1 MGEATDVKVSWRVG
15 EVEVG
20 TCGNDFFC
28 RFLSSI
34 GPTEW
39 KYIES
44 GDGNM
49 GHDALIAGA
58 RLARRVEEL
67 EGAIQNTPCHAC
79 NREKI
84 PTLCIG
90 ENGCGGFACAGWS
103 DMCCECGYEYAM
115 GQIE

>member
-1 MGEATDVKVSWRVG
+1 MGEAKVLHEWDTDTGRYQVREDGSLWDFPYPTPEGRLG
-15 EVEVG
+15 EPAK
-20 TCGNDFFC
+20 
-28 RFLSSI
+28 LSK
-34 GPTEW
+34 PT
-39 KYIES
+39 IE
-44 GDGNM
+44 GRE
-49 GHDALIAGA
+49 IA